1 VSLGLTKENNVFVP
15 LEVESG
21 LIRENYYIREFYIL
35 DKLSCKILGTVFFTS
50 SYLRKQLITV

>member
-21 LIRENYYIREFYIL
+21 LIRENYYIREFYYP
-35 DKLSCKILGTVFFTS
+35 G
-50 SYLRKQLITV
+50 